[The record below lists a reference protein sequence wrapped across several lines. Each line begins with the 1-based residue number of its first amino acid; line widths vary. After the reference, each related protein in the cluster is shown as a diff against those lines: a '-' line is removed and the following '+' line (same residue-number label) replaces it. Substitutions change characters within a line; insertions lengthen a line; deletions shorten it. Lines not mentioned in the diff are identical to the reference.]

1 MPALNENKTKIKNM
15 NAKIK
20 AVSDAMFADAK
31 QHPSFGPG
39 DNITVSYKITEGNKE
54 RIQEFRGDVI
64 QVRGEGTTKMFT
76 VRKMS
81 NGVGVERVFPLSSP
95 FVDEIVVNKVGRVRR
110 AKLFYQRKRSGKAS
124 RIQEKRMVET
134 SSAE

>member
-1 MPALNENKTKIKNM
+1 M

-20 AVSDAMFADAK
+20 LVEEAFGNKSK
-31 QHPSFGPG
+31 HPAFNPG

-64 QVRGEGTTKMFT
+64 QVRGAGSGKMFT
-76 VRKMS
+76 VRKIS
-81 NGVGVERVFPLSSP
+81 NGVGVERIFPLSSP
-95 FVDEIVVNKVGRVRR
+95 FVEEIVVNKVGRVRR
-110 AKLFYQRKRSGKAS
+110 AKLFYQRTRKGKAS

-134 SSAE
+134 TQSAPAE

>member
-1 MPALNENKTKIKNM
+1 M
-15 NAKIK
+15 NLKLK
-20 AVSDAMFADAK
+20 AVQDALYTESK

-64 QVRGEGTTKMFT
+64 QVRGEGATKMFT

-95 FVDEIVVNKVGRVRR
+95 FVDGILVNKIGRVRR

-124 RIQEKRMVET
+124 RIQEKRQADEVVAA
-134 SSAE
+134 AE

>member
-1 MPALNENKTKIKNM
+1 M
-15 NAKIK
+15 NLKLK
-20 AVSDAMFADAK
+20 AVQDALYTESK

-64 QVRGEGTTKMFT
+64 QVRGEGATKMFT

-95 FVDEIVVNKVGRVRR
+95 FVDGILVNKIGRVRR
-110 AKLFYQRKRSGKAS
+110 AKLFYQRKRSGKKS
-124 RIQEKRMVET
+124 RIQEKRQAEET
-134 SSAE
+134 VASAE

>member
-1 MPALNENKTKIKNM
+1 MRAFRKKQKRIIM
-15 NAKIK
+15 NAKLK
-20 AVSDAMFADAK
+20 AVEDALYPVNK
-31 QHPSFGPG
+31 HPQFGPG

-64 QVRGEGTTKMFT
+64 QVRGNGATKSFT

-95 FVDEIVVNKVGRVRR
+95 FVDEILVNKTGRVRR
-110 AKLFYQRKRSGKAS
+110 AKLFYQRKRTGKAS
-124 RIQEKRMVET
+124 RIQEKKMLET
-134 SSAE
+134 EAPAAE

>member
-1 MPALNENKTKIKNM
+1 M
-15 NAKIK
+15 NAKLK
-20 AVSDAMFADAK
+20 AVEDALYPVNK
-31 QHPSFGPG
+31 HPQFGPG

-64 QVRGEGTTKMFT
+64 QVRGNGATKSFT

-95 FVDEIVVNKVGRVRR
+95 FVDEILVNKTGRVRR
-110 AKLFYQRKRSGKAS
+110 AKLFYQRKRTGKAS
-124 RIQEKRMVET
+124 RIQEKRMLET
-134 SSAE
+134 EAPAAE

>member
-1 MPALNENKTKIKNM
+1 M
-15 NAKIK
+15 NPKLK
-20 AVSDAMFADAK
+20 AVADALFADTK
-31 QHPSFGPG
+31 THPSFTAG

-124 RIQEKRMVET
+124 RIQEKRMAEET
-134 SSAE
+134 AATAE

>member
-1 MPALNENKTKIKNM
+1 M
-15 NAKIK
+15 NAKLK
-20 AVSDAMFADAK
+20 AVEDALYPVNK
-31 QHPSFGPG
+31 HPQFGPG

-64 QVRGEGTTKMFT
+64 QVRGSGATKSFT

-95 FVDEIVVNKVGRVRR
+95 FVDEILVNKTGRVRR
-110 AKLFYQRKRSGKAS
+110 AKLFYQRKRTGKAS
-124 RIQEKRMVET
+124 RIQEKRMLET
-134 SSAE
+134 EAPAAE